1 MSKLS
6 KKITVKTINLKN
18 FLEENGVEYID
29 YYLSDTQGSDLNILK
44 TIKNFVDDKKIKELF
59 IETHG
64 NDWILYEGLDNKFE
78 GFKKILSKNYE
89 FVHAS
94 LGRLQGKIVLESE
107 IPENEREWDSYWR
120 LK

>member
-89 FVHAS
+89 FVHES